1 MSRRTKLAEALPW
14 VTHLKYPRKCDSY
27 VNPPLSLY
35 FSGEARRNTKYQTL
49 EEYRCKNSARWSYR
63 GLKNRRTYTQSGN
76 YCWSHLVSQLSSME
90 EVDRQEKWFK
100 KHPEVWYLRRVGRR
114 ASQV

>member
-1 MSRRTKLAEALPW
+1 
-14 VTHLKYPRKCDSY
+14 
-27 VNPPLSLY
+27 
-35 FSGEARRNTKYQTL
+35 
-49 EEYRCKNSARWSYR
+49 
-63 GLKNRRTYTQSGN
+63 
-76 YCWSHLVSQLSSME
+76 ME